1 MAQTRIVCP
10 TTARKGEI
18 VEIKT
23 LIQHH
28 METGHRRD
36 NMGRPI
42 ERDIISSLVVT
53 YSRTEVFRAELG
65 PGIAANP
72 FFAFSTIAAETGEL
86 VFTWT
91 DEKGAATVEKR
102 LLTVS

>member
-10 TTARKGEI
+10 ATAKKGDVI
-18 VEIKT
+18 EIKT

-42 ERDIISSLVVT
+42 ERDIIKTLVVT
-53 YSRTEVFRAELG
+53 YAGAEVFRATLG

-72 FFAFSTIAAETGEL
+72 YIMFSTVATETGEI
-86 VFTWT
+86 VFTWI
-91 DEKGAATVEKR
+91 DEKGAATTEKR
-102 LLTVS
+102 TLTVH